1 VFVVHSSELGSI
13 SLGLLLSQFILIVQG
28 RGDATPP
35 NNNVFAQLAT
45 VANWTNVNLTAGQIP
60 FNNFTANG
68 YFDTSHPAPIPAV
81 ITNYTGPGGKGLLP
95 SLNGVN
101 GSSIPPPS
109 PSSSGSASASS
120 SGTAS
125 PSAKSAAIHE
135 FTFSAHVLVGMVC
148 ISVAFIFGLF
158 V

>member
-1 VFVVHSSELGSI
+1 VFVVNSSELGSI
-13 SLGLLLSQFILIVQG
+13 SLGILHSQCILIVQG
-28 RGDATPP
+28 RGDAIPP

-45 VANWTNVNLTAGQIP
+45 VANWTNVNLTADQIP

-68 YFDTSHPAPIPAV
+68 YFDTENPAPIPAV
-81 ITNYTGPGGKGLLP
+81 ITNYTGPGGKGILP
-95 SLNGVN
+95 GLKGAN

-109 PSSSGSASASS
+109 PSS

-135 FTFSAHVLVGMVC
+135 FTYSAHVLVGMVC
-148 ISVAFIFGLF
+148 ISVAFIFGL
-158 V
+158 VA